1 MEIGRILSHVYWL
14 PLFFRIA
21 AKKESQ
27 QEVDHLNS
35 TQNREADK
43 TTHGAANVHD
53 NTGESHLDI
62 LLDLVVGGRLQ
73 VDLDE
78 LKVYVAILF

>member
-1 MEIGRILSHVYWL
+1 MK
-14 PLFFRIA
+14 P
-21 AKKESQ
+21 KKV
-27 QEVDHLNS
+27 VDDLNS
-35 TQNREADK
+35 AEDGEANK
-43 TTHGAANVHD
+43 ATHGAANVHD

-78 LKVYVAILF
+78 LQVYVALLF